1 MYRLFLLTVACLFG
15 LGLYAQDA
23 DSAGSTQQVVIQNAL
38 PEKLAIEIPQS
49 DFSIYPNPAKNRVSL
64 QVTGFEPGIVSVKI
78 TDSKGKLWR
87 NDNRLLTNGQE
98 DIAMYLSL
106 APGFYFVALSQKN
119 KSIKRKLIILQ

>member
-15 LGLYAQDA
+15 LGLYAQEA
-23 DSAGSTQQVVIQNAL
+23 ATGDSAQQVVIQNAMA
-38 PEKLAIEIPQS
+38 EKSAIDMPQS

-78 TDSKGKLWR
+78 TDTKGKLWR

-98 DIAMYLSL
+98 EIAMYLSL

-119 KSIKRKLIILQ
+119 KSIKRKLIIL